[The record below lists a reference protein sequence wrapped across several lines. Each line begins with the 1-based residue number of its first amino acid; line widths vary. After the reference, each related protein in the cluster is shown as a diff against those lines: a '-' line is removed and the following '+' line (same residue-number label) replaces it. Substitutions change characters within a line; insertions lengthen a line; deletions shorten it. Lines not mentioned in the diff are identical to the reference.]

1 MLSKEA
7 LKQRIRKG
15 EVVVGVRVSVEF
27 DRSQIEYILSQGSY
41 DFLYLDGQ
49 HSPYSEEGI
58 VSLCAI
64 AQALDIPVQFR
75 IPHTRQTY
83 LVGRYLDFGLSGIMV
98 PEVIEEASVEEAVTY
113 FYYPQMGRRSWGGPA
128 RVGINSR
135 SKRLEYAEWW
145 NDYGFLSMQL
155 ESLDAIIN
163 AYKLAKPG
171 VDFLAF
177 GPNDLS
183 FNLEG
188 YVNPPLKTVDDCMR
202 HVAEQVKGSSIRLGM
217 GTVTTPAER
226 DKYLEMGV
234 TVFQEAP
241 KLPK

>member
-1 MLSKEA
+1 MLMPAKEA
-7 LKQRIRKG
+7 LKQRIHKG
-15 EVVVGVRVSVEF
+15 EVLVGVRVSVEF
-27 DRSQIEYILSQGSY
+27 DQNQIDYILDQGSY

-49 HSPYSEEGI
+49 HSAYSEEGI
-58 VSLCAI
+58 VKLCAI

-75 IPHTRQTY
+75 IPHTRQAY
-83 LVGRYLDFGLSGIMV
+83 LVGRYLDLALSGIMV
-98 PEVIEEASVEEAVTY
+98 PAVIEEASREEAVTY
-113 FYYPQMGRRSWGGPA
+113 FYYPQMGRRSRGGPA

-135 SKRLEYAEWW
+135 NKRLDYAEWW
-145 NDYGFLSMQL
+145 NNYGFLSMQL
-155 ESLDAIIN
+155 ESLDAIVN
-163 AYKLAKPG
+163 AHRLAKPG

-217 GTVTTPAER
+217 GTVTTPA
-226 DKYLEMGV
+226 
-234 TVFQEAP
+234 
-241 KLPK
+241 